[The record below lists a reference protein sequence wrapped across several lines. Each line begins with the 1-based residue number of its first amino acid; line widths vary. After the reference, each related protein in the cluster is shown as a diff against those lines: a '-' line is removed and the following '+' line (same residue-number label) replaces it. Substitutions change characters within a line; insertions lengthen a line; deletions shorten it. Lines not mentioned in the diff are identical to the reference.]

1 MGRGEAQKAGWLPGR
16 GPFDSRQHCTLAD
29 CVCVCV
35 CVCVRAQL
43 CPILCN
49 PMDSSLPGS
58 SVRGILQARIL
69 EWVAISSPGDL
80 PFPGSEPLSLQADSL
95 LLSHQGNPDGILW
108 QWPQRTEPRRQ
119 MNAAGD
125 ILVTCPCC
133 QGGPRSGVLAG
144 QWWAEAHAGAA
155 PGALACL
162 WVLFCSAV
170 RRGRALYL
178 GVIKSPISSCVPA
191 CQRVPKCS

>member
-1 MGRGEAQKAGWLPGR
+1 MSA
-16 GPFDSRQHCTLAD
+16 

-35 CVCVRAQL
+35 CACAHVSVCVCVCECVCVRVCVCACALRCAQL
-43 CPILCN
+43 SATPWTLACQAPL
-49 PMDSSLPGS
+49 
-58 SVRGILQARIL
+58 SVEFSRQEYWSG
-69 EWVAISSPGDL
+69 L
-80 PFPGSEPLSLQADSL
+80 PFPLQGIFPFQGLNPCLLYLQADSL

-144 QWWAEAHAGAA
+144 QWWAETHTGAA

-162 WVLFCSAV
+162 WVLAFCSAV